1 MKTLLLIFIQKT
13 LEIMMNDRNA
23 LSTDCSR
30 ETELEMKELFNCL
43 FHTHIDDTHFQVK
56 CCISGHVSGTVTTI
70 FQKTTEIMTKF
81 ELPWKNCVTCH
92 VIHNRGHKEPV
103 RLIHCE

>member
-13 LEIMMNDRNA
+13 LEIMMNDLNA

-56 CCISGHVSGTVTTI
+56 CCIQVT
-70 FQKTTEIMTKF
+70 FQVQFPQSFKK
-81 ELPWKNCVTCH
+81 LPK
-92 VIHNRGHKEPV
+92 
-103 RLIHCE
+103 